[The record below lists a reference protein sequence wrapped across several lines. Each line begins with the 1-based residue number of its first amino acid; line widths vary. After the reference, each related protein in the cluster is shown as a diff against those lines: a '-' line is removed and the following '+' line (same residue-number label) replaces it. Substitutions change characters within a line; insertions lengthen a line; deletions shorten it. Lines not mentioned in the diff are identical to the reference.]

1 MARRLSAPLTL
12 YRIAD
17 RRYPLFSGRAVGQV
31 GFRWNPRGVE
41 VVYASVTYAG
51 AMLEK
56 LVHTGT
62 GRVPGYQVVVT
73 IAVPAGLRVEEV
85 EPASLPGWKRYAVS
99 QRIGRQWFERGQT
112 AILLVPSV
120 VYEGQNAIINP
131 AHPDAARLTISRPR
145 QVRWDKRLFS
155 AES

>member
-1 MARRLSAPLTL
+1 MPPRSAPLTL

-17 RRYPLFSGRAVGQV
+17 RRYPLFSGDAAGQV
-31 GFRWNPRGVE
+31 GFRWNPRGIE

-62 GRVPGYQVVVT
+62 GRTPTHQVLIT
-73 IAVPAGLRVEEV
+73 ISVPAGVRVEELD
-85 EPASLPGWKRYAVS
+85 PALHPGWRRYAVS
-99 QRIGRQWFERGQT
+99 QRIGRRWVEQGQA
-112 AILLVPSV
+112 AILLVPSI
-120 VYEGQNAIINP
+120 VYEGHNALINL
-131 AHPDAARLTISRPR
+131 AHPDAASLTVSGPR

-155 AES
+155 A

>member
-17 RRYPLFSGRAVGQV
+17 RRYPLFSGRAAGQM

-62 GRVPGYQVVVT
+62 GRVPRYQVVVT
-73 IAVPAGLRVEEV
+73 ISAPAGLRVEEV
-85 EPASLPGWKRYAVS
+85 VPASHPQWRRYAVS

-120 VYEGQNAIINP
+120 VYEGLNAIINP
-131 AHPDAARLTISRPR
+131 AHPDAARLAISRPR
-145 QVRWDKRLFS
+145 QVRWDERLFS
-155 AES
+155 EES